1 MASSVTIAF
10 TVLLVYCLAVSAS
23 HATPDPA
30 CHETDIVVLTAAQL
44 REEIRIQLNE
54 ALAGVHPQVC
64 VCGPHGSYNG
74 TQPLTHSDVIAAIV
88 NLHKRIPSDASI
100 RDVFKDFVES
110 ELFHLIT
117 PGYTSH
123 LPASSCK
130 EILELAPDSPS
141 GLYWIR
147 GTDNGS
153 QHMYCDME
161 RSCNGVGGGW
171 IRVASIDM
179 TECGGEC
186 PSGLRTIVEGSHRVC
201 AMNIDGAGCSSVV
214 FPVEGVQYS
223 QVCGKIIGYQRGSPD
238 GFWPYIGGGQTTI
251 DSQYVDGISLTHGQC
266 PRKHI
271 WTFAAALHEYNSH
284 RDNVCPCT
292 NIRNNPS
299 PAVPPFVGQDYF
311 CDTGSENYFQNIF
324 YPNDPLWDGAG
335 CGQFSTC
342 CSFNSPPW
350 FLKELSPSTSDDI
363 EMRLCRDES
372 RNNEDILFEVLEL
385 YVQ

>member
-10 TVLLVYCLAVSAS
+10 AVLLVHCLAVSAS
-23 HATPDPA
+23 HAIPDPA

-44 REEIRIQLNE
+44 REEIRSQLNE
-54 ALAGVHPQVC
+54 ALAQVHPQVC
-64 VCGPHGSYNG
+64 VCDPHGSYNG

-100 RDVFKDFVES
+100 RDVFKDFVQS
-110 ELFHLIT
+110 ELFHLVT
-117 PGYTSH
+117 LGYTSH

-171 IRVASIDM
+171 MRVASIDM
-179 TECGGEC
+179 TECGSEC
-186 PSGLRTIVEGSHRVC
+186 PSGLRTIVEGSHRLC
-201 AMNIDGAGCSSVV
+201 AKNTDGGGFSSVV

-223 QVCGKIIGYQRGSPD
+223 RVCGKIIGYQQKTPD
-238 GFWPYIGGGQTTI
+238 GLWPFIGGGQTTI
-251 DSQYVDGISLTHGQC
+251 DSHYVDGISLTHGQC

-271 WTFAAALHEYNSH
+271 WTFVAALHEYNSH
-284 RDNVCPCT
+284 RDYVCPCT
-292 NIRNNPS
+292 NTRNNPP

-311 CDTGSENYFQNIF
+311 CDTGSENHYQYIF
-324 YPNDPLWDGAG
+324 YANDPLWDGAG